1 MLFELIG
8 ERGSRNHSS
17 IAGSDAL
24 DAAGGNHLEGSGDE
38 DIDDVISQL
47 AQPHRSAR
55 VQANRARDKGPK
67 ARSTASNF

>member
-1 MLFELIG
+1 MLFELLG

-17 IAGSDAL
+17 IARRDAL
-24 DAAGGNHLEGSGDE
+24 DAARGNHLEGGGDK
-38 DIDDVISQL
+38 DIDDVVSQL

-55 VQANRARDKGPK
+55 VQTNCARDKGPK